1 MMRKK
6 FLYLHILTSLLI
18 ITGSLVSCGSL
29 NPTKENTIPVDH
41 IAFNSLLKK
50 HVDEKGN
57 VNYRGFEN
65 DRIPFEEYLTKLK
78 KNPPND
84 KNWPKNKQL
93 AYWINVYN
101 AFTIQLILEN
111 YPLESIKDIGSKIQV
126 PFINTPWDI
135 KFINIG
141 GEAYDLNNIEHNI
154 LRKNFNEPRIH
165 FAIVC
170 ASFSCPKLRR
180 EAYKAE
186 MLEQQLSD
194 QAKLFLEDQTK
205 NQIRKEEIKIS
216 KIFSW
221 FEGDF
226 TKKGSLI
233 DFLNL
238 YSRVK
243 IDSKAKVAHLDYD
256 WSLNEQN

>member
-1 MMRKK
+1 MMKKK
-6 FLYLHILTSLLI
+6 FIHFNILTSLILI
-18 ITGSLVSCGSL
+18 AGSLISCGSL
-29 NPTKENTIPVDH
+29 NPTKENTLPADH
-41 IAFNSLLKK
+41 MAFDILLKK
-50 HVDEKGN
+50 YVDEKGN

-65 DRIPFEEYLTKLK
+65 EREPFEEYLTNLK
-78 KNPPND
+78 KNPPNH
-84 KNWPKNKQL
+84 KNWSKNEQL
-93 AYWINVYN
+93 AYWINAYN

-135 KFINIG
+135 KFINIS

-170 ASFSCPKLRR
+170 ASFSCPNLRR

-186 MLEQQLSD
+186 ILEQQLSE
-194 QAKLFLEDQTK
+194 QTELFLEDQTK

-238 YSRVK
+238 YSPIK
-243 IDSKAKVAHLDYD
+243 IDAKAKISNMNYN
-256 WSLNEQN
+256 WSLNKQD